1 MKRINNLFN
10 EICTIE
16 NINLA
21 DENARKKKKNRIAI
35 IKHDLKKKEH
45 NEFIL
50 KSLKEGT
57 YKTSNY
63 TVFKIYE
70 PKERIIYRL
79 PYYPDRIIH
88 HAIMNILEPI

>member
-35 IKHDLKKKEH
+35 IKHDLKKREH

-50 KSLKEGT
+50 KSLKEST

-63 TVFKIYE
+63 TVFKVYE